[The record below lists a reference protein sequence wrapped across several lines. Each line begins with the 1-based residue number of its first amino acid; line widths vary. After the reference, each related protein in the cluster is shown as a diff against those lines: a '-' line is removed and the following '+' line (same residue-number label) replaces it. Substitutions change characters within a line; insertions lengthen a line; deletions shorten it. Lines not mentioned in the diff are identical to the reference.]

1 MANFAVILA
10 AAGKSNRFHDAHYKK
25 PFAPLAERAVW
36 LHSAEKFVNRNDIQQ
51 FVVVISADD
60 REAFMSK
67 FGANVAILGIDVV
80 EGGATRAQS
89 IRNGLEA
96 VRDDMD
102 FVIVH
107 DAARPCIATVWI
119 DELVNLV
126 QESGAVTMGI
136 PVVSTL
142 KRVAD
147 GKILETVDREQL
159 WESQTPQAFQRQLLI
174 DAFAQE
180 SSEDRQVDQATDEAQ
195 LIEWLGHPV
204 TMMRGSPL
212 NRKITTKEDLRFAA
226 MALKALPKPKLD
238 GPAHPFADDMWR

>member
-25 PFAPLAERAVW
+25 PFAPLADRAVW
-36 LHSAEKFVNRNDIQQ
+36 LHSAEKFVNRKDVQQ
-51 FVVVISADD
+51 FVVVISAED

-67 FGANVAILGIDVV
+67 FAANVAILGIDVV
-80 EGGATRAQS
+80 EGGATRSQS
-89 IRNGLEA
+89 IRKGLEV
-96 VRDDMD
+96 VRDDID

-107 DAARPCIATVWI
+107 DAARPCVATVWI
-119 DELVNLV
+119 DELVDLV
-126 QESGAVTMGI
+126 QKSGAVTMGI

-147 GKILETVDREQL
+147 GKVQETVDREQL
-159 WESQTPQAFQRQLLI
+159 WESQTPQAFQRQLLV
-174 DAFAQE
+174 DAFAQD
-180 SSEDRQVDQATDEAQ
+180 SSEDREVDQATDEAQ
-195 LIEWLGHPV
+195 LVEWLGHPV
-204 TMMRGSPL
+204 TMMAGSPL

-226 MALKALPKPKLD
+226 MALKALPKPRLD

>member
-1 MANFAVILA
+1 MASFAVILA
-10 AAGKSNRFHDAHYKK
+10 AAGKGSRFHDSHYRK
-25 PFAPLAERAVW
+25 PFAPLADRAVW
-36 LHSAEKFVNRNDIQQ
+36 LHSAEKFVNRDDIQQ
-51 FVVVISADD
+51 FIVVISAED

-89 IRNGLEA
+89 IRHGLEA
-96 VRDDMD
+96 VRDDVD

-107 DAARPCIATVWI
+107 DAARPCLASVWI
-119 DELVNLV
+119 DELLRVV
-126 QESGAVTMGI
+126 QKTGAVTMGI

-142 KRVAD
+142 KRVED
-147 GKILETVDREQL
+147 GNVQETVARDQL

-174 DAFAQE
+174 DAFAQP
-180 SSEDRQVDQATDEAQ
+180 SSAGREVEQATDEAQ
-195 LIEWLGHPV
+195 LVEWLGHPV
-204 TMMRGSPL
+204 TMIKGSPL

-226 MALKALPKPKLD
+226 MALKALPKPRLD